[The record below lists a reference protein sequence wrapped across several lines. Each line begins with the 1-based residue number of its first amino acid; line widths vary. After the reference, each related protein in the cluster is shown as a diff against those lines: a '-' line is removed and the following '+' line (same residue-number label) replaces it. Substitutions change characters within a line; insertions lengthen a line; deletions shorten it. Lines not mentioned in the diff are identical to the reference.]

1 MHHIFTAN
9 DNKYFVA
16 DEFVVVAADDDHK
29 LINYITGIIIGP
41 NRPRYYM

>member
-1 MHHIFTAN
+1 MDMLLSLMMI
-9 DNKYFVA
+9 A
-16 DEFVVVAADDDHK
+16 DEYVVVADDDDHK